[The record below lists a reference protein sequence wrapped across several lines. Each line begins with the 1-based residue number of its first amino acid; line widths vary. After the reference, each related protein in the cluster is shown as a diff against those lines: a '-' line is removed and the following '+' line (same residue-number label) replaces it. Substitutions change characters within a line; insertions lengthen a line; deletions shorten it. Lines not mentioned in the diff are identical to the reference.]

1 MITCFSQINGKDNL
15 FFNGSLDDFIKIL
28 QDFEWVELFQVCYNK
43 TLGKLK
49 KRYVYIATCTIDSY
63 EVPDDYTLPCI
74 AYVITQNI
82 GYSSKYDDILAALRK
97 WVVIESDEQI
107 TASTTCKKDCSCEE
121 ECNIEKNVHTLD
133 EIIGEIM
140 DDPEI
145 ITLMNRLKDIY
156 ASDYAKRR

>member
-1 MITCFSQINGKDNL
+1 MSTFFTKINNMNNL
-15 FFNGSLDDFIKIL
+15 FFNGSLDDFVQVL
-28 QDFEWVELFQVCYNK
+28 QDFEWVELFTVDYNEK
-43 TLGKLK
+43 LGKVEK
-49 KRYVYIATCTIDSY
+49 KNLYIATCTIDSY

-82 GYSSKYDDILAALRK
+82 GYSSKYDDILAALQK

-107 TASTTCKKDCSCEE
+107 AANTTCKKDCSCEE
-121 ECNIEKNVHTLD
+121 ECNIEKNIHTLD

>member
-1 MITCFSQINGKDNL
+1 MYTLFTKINNMNNL
-15 FFNGSLDDFIKIL
+15 FFNGSLDDFVQVL
-28 QDFEWVELFQVCYNK
+28 QDFEWVELFTVDYNEK
-43 TLGKLK
+43 LGKIEK
-49 KRYVYIATCTIDSY
+49 KNLYIATCTIDSY

-82 GYSSKYDDILAALRK
+82 GYSSKYDDILAALQK

-107 TASTTCKKDCSCEE
+107 TANTTCKKDCSCEE